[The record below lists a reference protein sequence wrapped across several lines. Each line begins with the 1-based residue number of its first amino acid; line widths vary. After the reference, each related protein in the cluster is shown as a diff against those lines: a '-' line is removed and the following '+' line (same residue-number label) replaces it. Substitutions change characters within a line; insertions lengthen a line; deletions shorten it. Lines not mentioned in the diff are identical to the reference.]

1 MTLTVNGERIQV
13 SEDRLTVQSLVALR
27 GLQGTA
33 CAVEVNKALVPHRDR
48 DTRELRDGDAV
59 EIVTLV
65 GGG

>member
-1 MTLTVNGERIQV
+1 MRITVNGEPV
-13 SEDRLTVQSLVALR
+13 DLPEGVTVAELIAQI
-27 GLQGTA
+27 GLSTTI
-33 CAVEVNKALVPHRDR
+33 CAAEVNRNLVPKRDQ

>member
-1 MTLTVNGERIQV
+1 MRITVNGEPIDLPEGV
-13 SEDRLTVQSLVALR
+13 TVAELIAQI
-27 GLQGTA
+27 GLSTMI
-33 CAVEVNKALVPHRDR
+33 CAAEVNRNLVPKRDQ